1 MRGMCIWAV
10 VLSLAPLAAPAA
22 KPGPRP
28 PRKSLERTEPRAGA
42 SKTTLA
48 RAIAIALHEVPGEA
62 LDASIELEDG
72 QAVVEVTVYARGRLV
87 DVDIDGD
94 TGRVLEVEE
103 EEDDEPL
110 RGQST

>member
-1 MRGMCIWAV
+1 MRRIWMAAV
-10 VLSLAPLAAPAA
+10 VLALASAAAPAD
-22 KPGPRP
+22 KPGHEPR
-28 PRKSLERTEPRAGA
+28 RSLETMEPRAGA

-48 RAIAIALHEVPGEA
+48 RAIAIALREVPGEA
-62 LDASIELEDG
+62 LDASIELEDSK
-72 QAVVEVTVYARGRLV
+72 AVVEVTVYAGGRLL
-87 DVDIDGD
+87 DVQIDGD